1 MIKKRM
7 FIFLFF
13 LILISLIIYR
23 APCLFTANSFRS
35 FFNETAFYVFSSKNN
50 FLDSIFYVYPYA
62 SYFELWTNISGK
74 FASFFPNY
82 SSLVD
87 VYFALIIKLIIFLY
101 IFYSNS
107 TLFYNVKYKI
117 LAICLILFS
126 PPMTPE
132 VWLTTIHSK
141 SYFGIFTFILLFQN
155 FDNLNTF
162 KKSIYRFFIVFNG
175 LCSIYST
182 ILSPIFFLKYLFEK
196 KRDDLVNF
204 LFSLIPL
211 IINIIIFIKYA
222 LLQSSTNRFL
232 FDWSKIENFA
242 YNILIRPIFGSTIP
256 KFIHNKLSIET
267 GSLIIIAFCI
277 IFIFLISILRNLY
290 FNRDRASLLI
300 ISSFLL
306 HSIFIFFGS
315 LYSDFVGGRYAVIPG
330 IILLTL
336 FIRFFQIEQ
345 NYLFKYVLAFI
356 IFSSL
361 SVGLVEFKYLTPLP
375 ELLKCRI

>member
-1 MIKKRM
+1 MIKNRIFF
-7 FIFLFF
+7 FIFF
-13 LILISLIIYR
+13 LTIISLIIFR
-23 APCLFTANSFRS
+23 SPCLFIENSLRS
-35 FFNETAFYVFSSKNN
+35 FDRTVFYNFSANNN

-62 SYFELWTNISGK
+62 SYFELWINIASK
-74 FASFFPNY
+74 FATFFPNY
-82 SSLVD
+82 SSHVD
-87 VYFALIIKLIIFLY
+87 VYFALIIKLIIFFY
-101 IFYSNS
+101 ISYSNS
-107 TLFYNVKYKI
+107 TLFYNAKYKI
-117 LAICLILFS
+117 LAISLILFS

-162 KKSIYRFFIVFNG
+162 KKSIYRFFLVFNG
-175 LCSIYST
+175 FCSIYST

-196 KRDDLVNF
+196 KRDDLINF

-211 IINIIIFIKYA
+211 FINFIIFIRFA
-222 LLQSSTNRFL
+222 LLESSTNRFL
-232 FDWSKIENFA
+232 FDLSKIENFA

-267 GSLIIIAFCI
+267 GSLIIIAFFI

>member
-1 MIKKRM
+1 MIRNKGL
-7 FIFLFF
+7 FYVFF
-13 LILISLIIYR
+13 LILISLII
-23 APCLFTANSFRS
+23 FRS
-35 FFNETAFYVFSSKNN
+35 SCFFTGNSIRSFDQTVFYNFSANNN
-50 FLDSIFYVYPYA
+50 FIDSIFYVYPYA
-62 SYFELWTNISGK
+62 SYFELWINIASK
-74 FASFFPNY
+74 FATFFPNY
-82 SSLVD
+82 SSHVD
-87 VYFALIIKLIIFLY
+87 VYFALIIKLIIFFY
-101 IFYSNS
+101 ISYSNS
-107 TLFYNVKYKI
+107 TLFYNAKYKI
-117 LAICLILFS
+117 LAISLILFS

-141 SYFGIFTFILLFQN
+141 SYFGIFTFILLFQSFEN
-155 FDNLNTF
+155 FNFF
-162 KKSIYRFFIVFNG
+162 KKSIYRFFLVFNG
-175 LCSIYST
+175 FCSIYST

-196 KRDDLVNF
+196 KRDDLINF

-211 IINIIIFIKYA
+211 FINFIIFIRFA
-222 LLQSSTNRFL
+222 LLESSTNRFL
-232 FDWSKIENFA
+232 FDLSKIENFA

-267 GSLIIIAFCI
+267 GSLIIIAFFI

-300 ISSFLL
+300 ISSFFL

>member
-1 MIKKRM
+1 MIKNRIFF
-7 FIFLFF
+7 FIFF
-13 LILISLIIYR
+13 LTIISLIIFR
-23 APCLFTANSFRS
+23 SPCLFIENSLRS
-35 FFNETAFYVFSSKNN
+35 FDRTVFYNFSANNN

-62 SYFELWTNISGK
+62 SYFELWINIASK
-74 FASFFPNY
+74 FATFFPNY
-82 SSLVD
+82 SSHVD
-87 VYFALIIKLIIFLY
+87 VYFALIIKLIIFFY
-101 IFYSNS
+101 ISYSNS
-107 TLFYNVKYKI
+107 TLFYNAKYKI
-117 LAICLILFS
+117 LAISLILFS

-162 KKSIYRFFIVFNG
+162 KKSIYRFFLVFNG
-175 LCSIYST
+175 FCSIYST

-196 KRDDLVNF
+196 KRDDLINF

-211 IINIIIFIKYA
+211 FINFIIFIRFA
-222 LLQSSTNRFL
+222 LLESSTNRFL
-232 FDWSKIENFA
+232 FDLSKIENFA

-267 GSLIIIAFCI
+267 GSLIIIAFFI
-277 IFIFLISILRNLY
+277 IFVFLISILRNLY